1 MTIFLD
7 AIQNKLNSIDS
18 DKDKVGSEIPFFVK
32 MLSLTDY
39 YDPSSNTF
47 SIETENTLHPPP
59 PVQPQNSFNEMNPE
73 SSQDFIKNEF
83 PSNSH
88 GAHIPRSAIPTLKS
102 DNKLLL
108 IMFGFMLVIII
119 TTVFMS
125 YQGSRK
131 KHKYRGKY
139 VKRNNNSSFN
149 WIYSLFGIDTIEENV
164 EVVDDQ
170 AKIIRQ
176 LNPFKSKKDAK
187 ESDLSTDT
195 ILTSILQFF
204 SLQHF
209 NWNNLFNKEI
219 SPMELL
225 PIPSQSKKK
234 VNSSLNT
241 SIGRKQK
248 SNDSVK
254 PEERN
259 LSNNHTISSTSESND
274 SYDSDDSD
282 GEYFDENVEKVLS
295 EKLLARSEK
304 PKEKKVR
311 FISISGDSDSNSFK
325 NKIAPNA
332 SEQDIKKVLKKV
344 VFEKDN
350 LNKVKEKP
358 KDSSSSKLGVVPN
371 SILKSS
377 NTPVKDSH
385 VKISLNLNDFP
396 ALGSDF
402 KKASDFKKP
411 SNNDLQD
418 ASGLIEEEDF
428 LKIMNDTTRMLLEKN
443 SPRKFET
450 NNADE
455 SLSSQNTSAFT
466 FRDLVQPPGSV
477 FPEIEQRAVAAP
489 VPVNEYNSV
498 PDLFFLERE
507 NAGNWFGFNQVPSQ
521 TLSPMSYLEQPAY
534 QTDFNMSR
542 ENDISAINHQ
552 KNLNQ
557 KFPSANKSFFDT
569 IFDKNFTT
577 TDNDLLEKDT
587 ATLLKGPE
595 ELSFDSINIFNDNS
609 THSEISVVFTTYCS
623 LLHLSDTA
631 TLKVILTYTLVFET
645 TLLL

>member
-7 AIQNKLNSIDS
+7 AIQNKLNSNDS

-32 MLSLTDY
+32 LLSLTEY
-39 YDPSSNTF
+39 YDASSNTF
-47 SIETENTLHPPP
+47 NIEIENTLHPPP
-59 PVQPQNSFNEMNPE
+59 PVQPQNSFNELNPE
-73 SSQDFIKNEF
+73 TSQDFIKNEF

-149 WIYSLFGIDTIEENV
+149 WIYSLFGIDTIEESV

-176 LNPFKSKKDAK
+176 LNPFKSKKDSR

-195 ILTSILQFF
+195 ILTSVLQFF
-204 SLQHF
+204 RLDNF
-209 NWNNLFNKEI
+209 NWYNLFNKEI
-219 SPMELL
+219 SPKELL
-225 PIPSQSKKK
+225 TVPIQSKKK

-254 PEERN
+254 QEERN
-259 LSNNHTISSTSESND
+259 LSNNNTSESND
-274 SYDSDDSD
+274 SYDSDDDSE

-311 FISISGDSDSNSFK
+311 FISISGDSDANSNSFK
-325 NKIAPNA
+325 NKITPNVLD
-332 SEQDIKKVLKKV
+332 QDIKKVPKKIV
-344 VFEKDN
+344 VEKES
-350 LNKVKEKP
+350 LNKAKEKP
-358 KDSSSSKLGVVPN
+358 KDSSSSSKLGVSAVPN

-377 NTPVKDSH
+377 NTPVKDNH

-396 ALGSDF
+396 ALGSDI
-402 KKASDFKKP
+402 KKASDFKKI

-418 ASGLIEEEDF
+418 TSGLIEEEDF
-428 LKIMNDTTRMLLEKN
+428 YKIMNDTTRMLLEKN
-443 SPRKFET
+443 SPRKYET
-450 NNADE
+450 KNADE
-455 SLSSQNTSAFT
+455 SFSSQNTSAFT
-466 FRDLVQPPGSV
+466 VRDLVQQPPGSV
-477 FPEIEQRAVAAP
+477 FPEIEQRVAAAP
-489 VPVNEYNSV
+489 VPVNEYNSG

-507 NAGNWFGFNQVPSQ
+507 NAGNWFGFNQAPSQ
-521 TLSPMSYLEQPAY
+521 TLSPMSYSQQPAY
-534 QTDFNMSR
+534 QTEFTISR
-542 ENDISAINHQ
+542 ENDDIGAINHQ

-623 LLHLSDTA
+623 LLHLSDAA
-631 TLKVILTYTLVFET
+631 TLKV
-645 TLLL
+645 